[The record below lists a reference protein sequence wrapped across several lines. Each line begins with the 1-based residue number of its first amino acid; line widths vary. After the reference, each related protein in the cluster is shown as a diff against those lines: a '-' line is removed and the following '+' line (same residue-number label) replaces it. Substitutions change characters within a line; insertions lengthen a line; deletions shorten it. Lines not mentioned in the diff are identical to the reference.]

1 MNNKQSLERNLL
13 YLVSP
18 HGQGIVAAPQAYFA
32 KQSMERA
39 RRGTAESPV
48 YTLSARGSQ
57 RINAPKVAYGNYSR
71 GIILGCIYDQK
82 HRPPEHDTDNPSK
95 SQLIQTKN
103 HRIEIINEDGKE
115 EIRVETAQGQMRAI
129 LSKKGIELINE
140 LDGGIEV
147 SGKKINLKGKNVT
160 VVAEKSLSMNSDGPA
175 KFTEKGKFTFTSD
188 KDATLK
194 GKNIKMSGSK
204 GVAAEGKQ
212 IAVQDDKVMGFDVHI
227 MVVPSGSGTTTVPL
241 PHPFIGKLAD
251 KLSKDVKI
259 KDKACATKDS
269 VAKHDDSMHMQQ
281 WAIGSW
287 GNTKKQF

>member
-1 MNNKQSLERNLL
+1 
-13 YLVSP
+13 
-18 HGQGIVAAPQAYFA
+18 
-32 KQSMERA
+32 MERV
-39 RRGTAESPV
+39 RCGTAESPV

-82 HRPPEHDTDNPSK
+82 HRPPEHDTENPSK

-175 KFTEKGKFTFTSD
+175 NFKEKGKFTLTSD
-188 KDATLK
+188 KDVTLK
-194 GKNIKMSGSK
+194 GKNIKMNGSK

-212 IAVQDDKVMGFDVHI
+212 IAV
-227 MVVPSGSGTTTVPL
+227 
-241 PHPFIGKLAD
+241 
-251 KLSKDVKI
+251 
-259 KDKACATKDS
+259 
-269 VAKHDDSMHMQQ
+269 
-281 WAIGSW
+281 
-287 GNTKKQF
+287 

>member
-1 MNNKQSLERNLL
+1 
-13 YLVSP
+13 
-18 HGQGIVAAPQAYFA
+18 
-32 KQSMERA
+32 MERV
-39 RRGTAESPV
+39 RRGTAKSPV
-48 YTLSARGSQ
+48 YTLSAKGSQ
-57 RINAPKVAYGNYSR
+57 RINAPKLAYGNYSR

-82 HRPPEHDTDNPSK
+82 HRPPEHDTNNPSK
-95 SQLIQTKN
+95 SQLIQIKN

-129 LSKKGIELINE
+129 LSKKGIELVNE

-160 VVAEKSLSMNSDGPA
+160 VIAEKSLSMNSDGPA
-175 KFTEKGKFTFTSD
+175 NFKEKGKFTLNSD
-188 KDATLK
+188 KDVTLK

-259 KDKACATKDS
+259 KDKSCATKDS
-269 VAKHDDSMHMQQ
+269 VAKHDDTMHMQQ

-287 GNTKKQF
+287 CNAKKQF